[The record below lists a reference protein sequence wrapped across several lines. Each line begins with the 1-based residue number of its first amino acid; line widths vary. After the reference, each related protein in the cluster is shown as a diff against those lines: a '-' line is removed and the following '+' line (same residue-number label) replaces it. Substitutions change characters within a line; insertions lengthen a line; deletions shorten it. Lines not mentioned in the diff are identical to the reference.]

1 MNPRIGKLKEER
13 EKTARRMEVL
23 KSRLDEL
30 DRKITE
36 LENTDIIGVVREQG
50 LTPEQLADL
59 MDRLRKNPV
68 AHVPE
73 SITKKENENNDEE

>member
-68 AHVPE
+68 VHVQE